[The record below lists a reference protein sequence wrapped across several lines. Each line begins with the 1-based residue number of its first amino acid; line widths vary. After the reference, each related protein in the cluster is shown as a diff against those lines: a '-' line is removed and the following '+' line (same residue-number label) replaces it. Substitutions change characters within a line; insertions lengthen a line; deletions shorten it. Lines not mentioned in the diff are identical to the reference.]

1 MYSGARGVGNV
12 HFHPILTCSVPPLTC
27 QSSRIGCSKCRWS
40 VGGCGA
46 CRQQQQGKT
55 PAASPLRGGRGAPPS
70 PLRGRSGAAPSPPA
84 PSPAHSS
91 PPAARMQRD
100 ATPSGLP
107 GFTGKH
113 GSDHSQMLLSFTGMW
128 ACVPLMSWGPHMPPP
143 IHCHTLR
150 AQDPESRRQPA
161 ISPSPPSIAP
171 HRAQDPESQGSQPRR
186 LRRPLLHLHGL
197 RQALNQ
203 AGVCTR

>member
-1 MYSGARGVGNV
+1 MYSCVREVGDV
-12 HFHPILTCSVPPLTC
+12 QLCEGSGRCTFPSHFDVFCPSRPSTC

-55 PAASPLRGGRGAPPS
+55 PAASPLRGGRCASPS
-70 PLRGRSGAAPSPPA
+70 PLRGRSGAV

-91 PPAARMQRD
+91 PPAARLQRD

-128 ACVPLMSWGPHMPPP
+128 ACGPLMSWGPHMPPP
-143 IHCHTLR
+143 SIHCHTLR
-150 AQDPESRRQPA
+150 AQDPES
-161 ISPSPPSIAP
+161 
-171 HRAQDPESQGSQPRR
+171 QGAQPRR